1 MSSTILELE
10 QFSRLADRR
19 LDDVQ
24 ENILPAYEGMI
35 DQLFGKMPLDKAFA
49 ELYDIGQVPD
59 VGEFTGK
66 LDYLSV
72 APGYFT
78 QIEPKEYAAG
88 IQMGRKLRD
97 DKQYNVLDDL
107 QEGLMRGYGRKK
119 EKQAVGLFNN
129 AFSAVWDYQKNE
141 EGVALCSASHT
152 TKSGASTTNG
162 FSNAGTSAISKTSIM
177 ATAILF
183 RKFRDDIGE
192 LYDSEPDALVVPES
206 QYYATCEAV
215 GYNPTTK
222 ASSML
227 DPDSA
232 NHKINSIY
240 REFKVIPWRRLDE
253 SSTKNW
259 FMIDSRLMK
268 KFAIWIDRIKPETNT
283 TVDFETY
290 AIKQSVYGRFAW
302 GWRNH
307 RFLYGHSVS

>member
-10 QFSRLADRR
+10 DFARLADRR

-24 ENILPAYEGMI
+24 ENILPAYQGMI
-35 DQLFGKMPLDKAFA
+35 DELFGKMPLDKAFA

-72 APGYFT
+72 APGFFT

-119 EKQAVGLFNN
+119 EKQAVNLFANG
-129 AFSAVWDYQKNE
+129 FSAIWDYQKNE
-141 EGVALCSASHT
+141 EGVALFSASHT
-152 TKSGASTTNG
+152 TKAGVSTATG

-192 LYDSEPDALVVPES
+192 LYDSEPDAIVVPES
-206 QYYATCEAV
+206 QYYAACEAV
-215 GYNPTTK
+215 GYNPNTK
-222 ASSML
+222 ASSDK

-232 NHKINSIY
+232 NHKINAIY

-253 SSTKNW
+253 SSSKNW
-259 FMIDSRLMK
+259 FMIDSRLFK
-268 KFAIWIDRIKPETNT
+268 KFVIWIDRIKPETNT
-283 TVDFETY
+283 TVDFETF
-290 AIKQSVYGRFAW
+290 AVKQSIYGRFGY
-302 GWRNH
+302 GWRNW
-307 RFLYGHSVS
+307 RGIFGHNVS